1 MPAFSAIASAIGVK
15 GFAAIGAGLL
25 ALVFWL
31 GWTHAANQ
39 RDDQIRR
46 NGELNLKLA
55 TSNQSIDT
63 LTATIATMNA
73 EADARAEAYQNSQ
86 QEAAREAQGL
96 EAKARAS
103 QGQIDRLKALSGAQ
117 GACAVP
123 KELSDA
129 LEGL

>member
-1 MPAFSAIASAIGVK
+1 MPAILASVGIK

-39 RDDQIRR
+39 RDDQIRH

-55 TSNQSIDT
+55 TSNQSIET

-73 EADARAEAYQNSQ
+73 QADARAKAYQDSQ
-86 QEAAREAQGL
+86 KLAAEQAQGL
-96 EAKARAS
+96 EAKAKAS
-103 QGQIDRLKALSGAQ
+103 QGQIDRLKALSGTQ
-117 GACAVP
+117 GNCVVP

-129 LEGL
+129 LGGL